1 MSAIPRSRFSQRPSR
16 SPKRATRRLAPRW
29 TSRRIPPA
37 TLVVLVAMVGMI
49 PVQLDILVVGVML
62 PDVRGS
68 FPHASP
74 SSVQWVLTGFHIAF
88 AATLLASQVARADIV
103 IGLIAPLT
111 GPVAAYGEQVKNGAQ
126 TAVDVINKNGGV
138 LGEKLVLKL
147 ADDAGDPKQGVSSA
161 NLLVGDKVKFV
172 VGPVTSG
179 VAMAT
184 SDALAESGV
193 LMVTPTATSPALTTR
208 GLTNVFRTCGRD
220 DQQAEV
226 AAAYAVKNLKGKKI
240 AIVHDKGT
248 YGKGL
253 ADNFQKGINAGGIK
267 EVAYLSLTPG
277 EKDLSAV
284 ITRLKSAGAEVIYFG
299 GYHPEGGLLA
309 RQLADAGVKAT
320 IIGGEGLSN
329 TEFAAI
335 GGDSA
340 TGTLFTNATDALKNP
355 DSAAAVA
362 ALKEKGIPPEAFTLN
377 AYAAVE
383 VLKAGIEKA
392 GKAGDPSGTAKAL
405 HGGLPVKTAIGTL
418 TYGKTG
424 DLTSPSFSLYKWEA
438 GKIVAAE

>member
-1 MSAIPRSRFSQRPSR
+1 MKTSALFSG
-16 SPKRATRRLAPRW
+16 AA
-29 TSRRIPPA
+29 
-37 TLVVLVAMVGMI
+37 V
-49 PVQLDILVVGVML
+49 
-62 PDVRGS
+62 
-68 FPHASP
+68 
-74 SSVQWVLTGFHIAF
+74 
-88 AATLLASQVARADIV
+88 AATLFLSAQAARADIT

-111 GPVAAYGEQVKNGAQ
+111 GPVAAYGDQVKNGAQ
-126 TAVDVINKNGGV
+126 TAVDVINKSGGV
-138 LGEKLVLKL
+138 LGQKLVLKL

-161 NLLVGDKVKFV
+161 NLLLGEQVRFV

-179 VAMAT
+179 VSMAV
-184 SDALAESGV
+184 SDVLAESGV
-193 LMVTPTATSPALTTR
+193 LMVTPTATSPALTSR
-208 GLTNVFRTCGRD
+208 GLANVFRTCGRD

-226 AAAYAVKNLKGKKI
+226 AAAYVLKNLKGKKI

-253 ADNFQKGINAGGIK
+253 ADAFKKGINAGGIT
-267 EVAYLSLTPG
+267 ETIALTVNPG
-277 EKDLSAV
+277 DKDLSAV
-284 ITRLKSAGAEVIYFG
+284 VTRLKAANVDLIYFG

-309 RQLADAGVKAT
+309 RQLADAGVKAV

-335 GGDSA
+335 GGDHA

-355 DSAAAVA
+355 ASAQAVA

-392 GKAGDPSGTAKAL
+392 GKATDAAGVAKVLKA
-405 HGGLPVKTAIGTL
+405 GLPVNTAIGTL
-418 TYGKTG
+418 TYDKAG
-424 DLTSPSFSLYKWEA
+424 DLSSPSFSMFKWDG

>member
-1 MSAIPRSRFSQRPSR
+1 M
-16 SPKRATRRLAPRW
+16 K
-29 TSRRIPPA
+29 TSK
-37 TLVVLVAMVGMI
+37 
-49 PVQLDILVVGVML
+49 
-62 PDVRGS
+62 
-68 FPHASP
+68 F
-74 SSVQWVLTGFHIAF
+74 LTGVAF
-88 AATLLASQVARADIV
+88 AATLLASQVARADIT

-126 TAVDVINKNGGV
+126 TAVDTINKNGGV

-147 ADDAGDPKQGVSSA
+147 ADDAGDPKQGVSAA

-193 LMVTPTATSPALTTR
+193 LMVTPTATSPALTSR

-226 AAAYAVKNLKGKKI
+226 AAAYVLKTLKDKKI

-253 ADNFQKGINAGGIK
+253 ADNFQKGINAGGLK

-299 GYHPEGGLLA
+299 GYHPEGGLLS
-309 RQLADAGVKAT
+309 RQLADASVKAT

-335 GGDSA
+335 GGDHA

-355 DSAAAVA
+355 DSAQAVA

-383 VLKAGIEKA
+383 VLKAGIEKM
-392 GKAGDPSGTAKAL
+392 GKATDASGTAKAL
-405 HGGLPVKTAIGTL
+405 QSGMPIKTAIGTL

-424 DLTSPSFSLYKWEA
+424 DLSSPSFSIYKWDA